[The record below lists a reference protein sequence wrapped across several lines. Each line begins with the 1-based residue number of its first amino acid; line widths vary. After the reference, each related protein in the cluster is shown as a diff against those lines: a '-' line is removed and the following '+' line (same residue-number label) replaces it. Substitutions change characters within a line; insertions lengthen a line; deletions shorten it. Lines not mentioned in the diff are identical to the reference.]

1 LRKFIKTNIMEPMKI
16 FSLTVV
22 ALFILVVFAS
32 PVSASA
38 AAKAGLKHGNFFYFF
53 DKAFEKADLFFT
65 FSSEKK
71 ADKALEYAD
80 ERLAEAEESANEND
94 LEAVAAAMENYQ
106 ENVSLA
112 KREARAVKDEIKT
125 EKLLLIIASST
136 SNHQEVLEKV
146 LEKVPEEA
154 KKAIQKAIEVSKKG
168 KEEAMREVPEF
179 NGDVEKLKNEA
190 VELKKES
197 SNRQVNKAKKSKTND
212 SDEKIKQADIT
223 EENRKQKS
231 IEEKIKQTEK
241 EIAELKMQKIKDEK
255 ETERK
260 AEEEAIK
267 KTEAEIQRQE
277 EAQKQVELEQKITE
291 EYEVQKRLEEEH
303 IQQKNEQQIISQ
315 IKSDITY
322 FTNKISSLGRDIEQ
336 MANNYRLSM
345 NKEQVSY
352 LSQTESYTSIYKPS
366 ITKRH
371 REILNEA
378 SKGVWTDCTHLRDLW
393 DYQSADYG
401 QYSTSLNNAE
411 RTFNS
416 NISFVANFYMPDFN
430 FYLNQIN
437 QEQSIHI
444 PTKEKLKQY
453 LNQLNGLSIS
463 GVETFKN
470 DISNLVSELNSL
482 ESKINDAKS
491 YSISYQLPF
500 SILIE
505 TDSLIREEKDWF
517 AKTSCKNIPTN

>member
-1 LRKFIKTNIMEPMKI
+1 MKKH
-16 FSLTVV
+16 LTFAVFLVLAV
-22 ALFILVVFAS
+22 ALVL
-32 PVSASA
+32 PVSVSA
-38 AAKAGLKHGNFFYFF
+38 KTKAGTKPGSFFYFF
-53 DKAFEKADLFFT
+53 DKAFERADLFFT
-65 FSSEKK
+65 FNSEKK
-71 ADKALEYAD
+71 AEKALEHAD

-94 LEAVAAAMENYQ
+94 QKAVETAMKDYQ
-106 ENVSLA
+106 ENISLA
-112 KREARAVKDEIKT
+112 ETEAKAIKDETKT
-125 EKLLLIIASST
+125 KNLLSIIASST
-136 SNHQEVLEKV
+136 SSHQEVLEKV

-241 EIAELKMQKIKDEK
+241 EITELKMQKIKDEK

-260 AEEEAIK
+260 AEEEATK

-277 EAQKQVELEQKITE
+277 EAQKQVELKQKITE

-437 QEQSIHI
+437 QEQ
-444 PTKEKLKQY
+444 
-453 LNQLNGLSIS
+453 
-463 GVETFKN
+463 
-470 DISNLVSELNSL
+470 
-482 ESKINDAKS
+482 
-491 YSISYQLPF
+491 
-500 SILIE
+500 
-505 TDSLIREEKDWF
+505 
-517 AKTSCKNIPTN
+517 

>member
-1 LRKFIKTNIMEPMKI
+1 
-16 FSLTVV
+16 
-22 ALFILVVFAS
+22 
-32 PVSASA
+32 
-38 AAKAGLKHGNFFYFF
+38 
-53 DKAFEKADLFFT
+53 
-65 FSSEKK
+65 
-71 ADKALEYAD
+71 
-80 ERLAEAEESANEND
+80 
-94 LEAVAAAMENYQ
+94 
-106 ENVSLA
+106 
-112 KREARAVKDEIKT
+112 
-125 EKLLLIIASST
+125 
-136 SNHQEVLEKV
+136 
-146 LEKVPEEA
+146 LEKVPKEA
-154 KKAIQKAIEVSKKG
+154 KEAIQKAIEVSKKLQ
-168 KEEAMREVPEF
+168 EEATKQV
-179 NGDVEKLKNEA
+179 VELKGEIKKLKNE
-190 VELKKES
+190 VTELNKKS
-197 SNRQVNKAKKSKTND
+197 SNLQVNKAEKSKAND
-212 SDEKIKQADIT
+212 GDEKIKQTDTT

-231 IEEKIKQTEK
+231 MEEKIKQTEK
-241 EIAELKMQKIKDEK
+241 E
-255 ETERK
+255 TERK
-260 AEEEAIK
+260 VEEEAIK

-277 EAQKQVELEQKITE
+277 EVQKQVELEQKITE

-482 ESKINDAKS
+482 ESRINDAKS